1 MVKYLKN
8 KEGFVSVEAVIS
20 MVTFLCMTLLCIG
33 FFTYTYPKIFLEKE
47 VHLLAQ
53 KAKIQGGL
61 TYEDENLFKSELE
74 KRGYNRKNIVL
85 TAVCGNKNA
94 LGVDKIGSSGKNY
107 IKRTELEPI
116 VINVSIP
123 ANKKLLEGP
132 FLHFALTS
140 TLSDTYHF
148 RETVLSERW

>member
-1 MVKYLKN
+1 MIKNLKN
-8 KEGFVSVEAVIS
+8 KKGFVSVEAVIA

-61 TYEDENLFKSELE
+61 TNSDVTAFKTELE
-74 KRGYNRKNIVL
+74 NRGYKKADIVL
-85 TAVCGNKNA
+85 TAKCGSKNA
-94 LGVDKIGSSGKNY
+94 LGVDKIGSTGKNY
-107 IKRTELEPI
+107 IKRTELQPI

-123 ANKKLLEGP
+123 ANKKLLKGP
-132 FLHFALTS
+132 FLHFGLTS
-140 TLSDTYHF
+140 ALSDTYHF